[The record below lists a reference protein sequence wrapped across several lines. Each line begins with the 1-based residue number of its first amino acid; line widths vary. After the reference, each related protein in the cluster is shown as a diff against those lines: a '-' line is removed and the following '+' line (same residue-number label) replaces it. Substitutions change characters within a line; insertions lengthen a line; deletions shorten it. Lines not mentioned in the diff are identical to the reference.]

1 MRYIQGLPIDGITLR
16 SPEERDAEAMI
27 ALLKQVFGETP
38 YLLRTPEEF
47 GLSVEDERKW
57 LRAREDDPRG
67 AFIVA
72 WDGDRP
78 VGTVSVMEVSPL
90 SRLRH
95 RSRLGICLLKAYWGR
110 GIGTRMME
118 TALELARDS
127 GFLQLELD
135 VDAENERAI
144 ALYWRFGF
152 EEYGRLPGAT
162 RRDGQFFDE
171 ILMVKSLK

>member
-1 MRYIQGLPIDGITLR
+1 MSRAEGTWGESLVADYLR
-16 SPEERDAEAMI
+16 RRGYRLAAHSYRCR
-27 ALLKQVFGETP
+27 FGEID
-38 YLLRTPEEF
+38 L
-47 GLSVEDERKW
+47 
-57 LRAREDDPRG
+57 
-67 AFIVA
+67 VA

-110 GIGTRMME
+110 GVGTRMME

-127 GFLQLELD
+127 GFLQLELE

-144 ALYWRFGF
+144 ALYRRFGF
-152 EEYGRLPGAT
+152 EEYGRLPGAAH
-162 RRDGQFFDE
+162 RDGQFFDE

>member
-110 GIGTRMME
+110 GVGTRMME
-118 TALELARDS
+118 TALEL
-127 GFLQLELD
+127 E

-144 ALYWRFGF
+144 ALYRRFGF

-171 ILMVKSLK
+171 LLMVKSLK

>member
-1 MRYIQGLPIDGITLR
+1 MFHGLSHVPQCWRRFAAHATRTRLRLSFAAGAAAFFQFFLTERSYLLRYIQGLPIDGITLR
-16 SPEERDAEAMI
+16 SPEKRDAEAMI

-95 RSRLGICLLKAYWGR
+95 HGR
-110 GIGTRMME
+110 GWGY
-118 TALELARDS
+118 AC
-127 GFLQLELD
+127 
-135 VDAENERAI
+135 
-144 ALYWRFGF
+144 
-152 EEYGRLPGAT
+152 
-162 RRDGQFFDE
+162 
-171 ILMVKSLK
+171 